1 MDAGVKPYVMFTNK
15 EREIFS
21 TALNMLEDFNKE
33 LVYEYDLD
41 YFYGLQKSTEELVI
55 LMKSYLYKYDKEF
68 RYGD

>member
-1 MDAGVKPYVMFTNK
+1 MDAGIKPQVMFSDR
-15 EREIFS
+15 EREIFT
-21 TALNMLEDFNKE
+21 TALNMLEKFNKE

-68 RYGD
+68 RYEN

>member
-1 MDAGVKPYVMFTNK
+1 MDASIKPQVMFSDK

-21 TALNMLEDFNKE
+21 ATLNMLEDFNKE

-41 YFYGLQKSTEELVI
+41 YFYGLQKSTENLVI

-68 RYGD
+68 RYGN